1 MKNLLLLLSLAAATS
16 PAMAQNEPPTE
27 IVTDTVSIVSGP
39 QDSLCN
45 YIFKT
50 EDCNGTTPY
59 KNAENTP
66 NPNLKEMVASAWTY
80 NAVGCGK
87 GWTRILLNF
96 NGINSVP
103 QNAVITK
110 AELKLY
116 GWSNPTMAITVG
128 NSYYPGSGYNTS
140 GSNEMLIKRIT
151 QSFHYPTVTW
161 NTQPTT
167 DTPVVISRHSLK
179 QYEDDLEVDVKKL
192 VQDMVTKQE
201 FYGFMMMLQDETLYR
216 AFGFHSC
223 FAENPAKRPQLE
235 ITYTTVS
242 VGLNNVLN
250 ESYLEIYPQPAADV
264 VNVEYIANTSA
275 DVQYSLYDMRGVK
288 VAQGNARAD
297 AGSNRLQLQLANLP
311 SGVYVFTMT
320 DGRSQLRKRIVK
332 Q

>member
-1 MKNLLLLLSLAAATS
+1 MKNLLLLLSLAAITC
-16 PAMAQNEPPTE
+16 PAMAQNEPPKE
-27 IVTDTVSIVSGP
+27 IVTDTVSIVSSP
-39 QDSLCN
+39 VDSLCN
-45 YIFKT
+45 IIFKT
-50 EDCNGTTPY
+50 EGCSPGSQYENVENGYHTAP
-59 KNAENTP
+59 
-66 NPNLKEMVASAWTY
+66 KELVASAWSY
-80 NAVGCGK
+80 NFGNCPK
-87 GWTRILLNF
+87 GYVRTVLNF
-96 NGINSVP
+96 NGINSIP

-110 AELKLY
+110 AELKLH
-116 GWSNPTMAITVG
+116 GWSSPTMTITVG
-128 NSYYPGSGYNTS
+128 NSYYPGSPYFSS

-167 DTPVVISRHSLK
+167 DTPVVMTRPSQK
-179 QYEDDLEVDVKKL
+179 QYEDDLQVDVRKL

-201 FYGFMMMLQDETLYR
+201 FYGFMMMMQNETLYR
-216 AFGFHSC
+216 SFGFHSC

-250 ESYLEIYPQPAADV
+250 ENYLEIYPQPAADF
-264 VNVEYIANTSA
+264 VNVEYIANTAA
-275 DVQYSLYDMRGVK
+275 DVQYFLYDMRGVK